1 MILLTLG
8 CDHRRMDGMGGI
20 DIMCIDVDNHLLI
33 FIKVIALLRLVDI
46 KVNNM
51 LIFLS
56 VFSVPRL
63 IHVNNSTRFQWYIF
77 YMYLMEG
84 ESGYLPMRTLTVG
97 E

>member
-1 MILLTLG
+1 
-8 CDHRRMDGMGGI
+8 
-20 DIMCIDVDNHLLI
+20 MCIDVNNHLPI
-33 FIKVIALLRLVDI
+33 FMKVIALLRLVDI
-46 KVNNM
+46 EVNNM

-84 ESGYLPMRTLTVG
+84 ESSYLSMKTLMVRVFDTP
-97 E
+97 

>member
-1 MILLTLG
+1 
-8 CDHRRMDGMGGI
+8 
-20 DIMCIDVDNHLLI
+20 MCIDVNNHLPI
-33 FIKVIALLRLVDI
+33 FMKVVALFCLVDI

-51 LIFLS
+51 LILLS

-63 IHVNNSTRFQWYIF
+63 IHVKNSTRFQWYIF
-77 YMYLMEG
+77 HMYLMEG